1 MGQPPATVYVVD
13 DDASVRTALARLLRS
28 AGFEP
33 ITFGSGAEFL
43 AAHEPERCGCVILD
57 LSMREC
63 CGWDVQSTLAASGS
77 PRQII
82 FLTANGSI
90 GASVRAIKAGAVD
103 FLIKPVEERQ
113 LFAAI
118 DEALRIENAERE
130 RQSLTRIIARRVSSL
145 TPRELEVLEHL
156 LAGQLNKQI
165 AAGLGTSE
173 KTIKVHR
180 ARVMRKMG
188 VRSLAGLVYLIASA
202 GLTSE
207 LPRFVGQLD
216 LGPMRLLARW
226 FTLAPE

>member
-1 MGQPPATVYVVD
+1 MGHPPATVYVVD
-13 DDASVRTALARLLRS
+13 DDDSVRTALARLLRS

-33 ITFGSGAEFL
+33 ITFGSGTEFL
-43 AAHEPERCGCVILD
+43 AAHEPERFGCVILD

-63 CGWDVQSTLAASGS
+63 CGWEVQSTLAASGAR
-77 PRQII
+77 RQII

-103 FLIKPVEERQ
+103 FLIKPVEERK

-118 DEALRIENAERE
+118 DEALRIENVERE
-130 RQSLTRIIARRVSSL
+130 RRSLARIVERRVSRL
-145 TPRELEVLEHL
+145 TPRELEVLAHL
-156 LAGQLNKQI
+156 LAGQMNKQI

-180 ARVMRKMG
+180 ARVMHKMG
-188 VRSLAGLVYLIASA
+188 VRSLAGLVYLIVSA

-207 LPRFVGQLD
+207 LSRFAGQLD
-216 LGPMRLLARW
+216 LRPMRLLDRW